1 MAIVAFLFGALLVV
15 STLISA
21 IRTFVVPRG
30 IQDRLTAM
38 VFRVMRR
45 VFDLWALRLDSYA
58 ARDRALAFF
67 APSSLLLLP
76 AVWLALVLIGY
87 TGMFWGAGVTPLET
101 AVETSGSSL
110 LTLGFAPVH
119 GVGQTLLAFSE
130 AGIGLT
136 LLALL
141 IAYLPTMYAAFARRE
156 TEVTL
161 LETSA
166 GSPPSP
172 VVVLTRAWAIGELD
186 RLTELW
192 VRWQVWFA
200 DISESHTSLTPL
212 IFYRSPTPD
221 RSWVTAAGV
230 ILDAASLASST
241 LDRPRNPE
249 AELMIRSGYL
259 ALRHIAE
266 VLGVPF
272 RADPHFPQQGISV
285 SREEFDT
292 AYDRLDDA
300 GLPLK
305 ADRDACWFAFAGWRV
320 NYDDVLLA
328 MAGLTMAPPA
338 PWSSDRAPEWRLPI
352 LRHRGRVEEKAEVEG

>member
-1 MAIVAFLFGALLVV
+1 MAIVAFLVGALLVGT
-15 STLISA
+15 TLISA

-38 VFRVMRR
+38 VFRIMRR
-45 VFDLWALRLDSYA
+45 LFDLWALRLDSYA
-58 ARDRALAFF
+58 ARDWVMAFF
-67 APSSLLLLP
+67 APASLLFLP
-76 AVWLALVLIGY
+76 AVWLTLILIGY
-87 TGMFWGAGVTPLET
+87 TAMFWALGISPLET
-101 AVETSGSSL
+101 AIRASGSSL
-110 LTLGFAPVH
+110 LTLGFQPIGGMAA
-119 GVGQTLLAFSE
+119 TLLAFTE

-161 LETSA
+161 LETTA

-172 VVVLTRAWAIGELD
+172 VVILTRASIIGELD

-192 VRWQVWFA
+192 IRWQVWFA

-212 IFYRSPTPD
+212 IFYRSPQPD

-259 ALRHIAE
+259 ALRHIAG
-266 VLGVPF
+266 VLGVPYHD
-272 RADPHFPQQGISV
+272 DPHFPPQSISV
-285 SREEFDT
+285 SRAEFDA
-292 AYDRLDDA
+292 AYEALVAA
-300 GLPLK
+300 GTPVK
-305 ADRDACWFAFAGWRV
+305 PDQDACWTAFAGWRV

-338 PWSSDRAPEWRLPI
+338 LWSSDRAPDLRLPI
-352 LRHRGRVEEKAEVEG
+352 LRHRRHVAETAEAES